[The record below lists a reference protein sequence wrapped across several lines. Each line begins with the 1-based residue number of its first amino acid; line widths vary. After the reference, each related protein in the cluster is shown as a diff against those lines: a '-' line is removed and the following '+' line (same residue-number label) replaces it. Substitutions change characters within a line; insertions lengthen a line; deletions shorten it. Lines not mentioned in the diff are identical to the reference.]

1 MTLVWNVKSAGYFST
16 NTKSTLISRQ
26 GCDWSAI
33 MDVPSARQEVASCP
47 IPTPCAQVLIETGY
61 SITLTKKIV
70 PLLRF
75 QHTAFVLF
83 HFVNNDFITNRD
95 FFVCAYLHPTIC
107 IQKNKTSCHEYIYWT
122 PRKVNVFV

>member
-83 HFVNNDFITNRD
+83 HLVNNDFITNRD
-95 FFVCAYLHPTIC
+95 FLSAPTY
-107 IQKNKTSCHEYIYWT
+107 IQQFASKKTKHLAMNIYILDT
-122 PRKVNVFV
+122 S